1 MNKQNDVLPAPG
13 NQLSLAENAPR
24 KARKAAIIAAASLF
38 ALSCTSFHAFADS
51 DEIFTTRDLAQF
63 LHVFGHDVGQR
74 VVVLVLQL
82 AGLEVDVGVLG
93 GAARDGVLRVE
104 CSVAVFLQSLVI
116 DELAELLHVGG
127 LHLLDFV

>member
-1 MNKQNDVLPAPG
+1 MHADEADFL
-13 NQLSLAENAPR
+13 
-24 KARKAAIIAAASLF
+24 ASLV
-38 ALSCTSFHAFADS
+38 LLVNDS
-51 DEIFTTRDLAQF
+51 LDDVGDGAHGDDNVSGILGTVVGERSILTARDAAHL
-63 LHVFGHDVGQR
+63 LHVLGHDVGQR